1 MNGLLA
7 VSTETMFTNFW
18 LWQFLGRLHPLIV
31 HFPIGLLVIVFVLE
45 LFTLNKKNQELR
57 SAINLLLII
66 GALSAV
72 AAVIFGL
79 LLKTQDQY
87 SGRILTIHQWSGI
100 VTAILAVAT
109 VTLHWL
115 VSRRNKERLL
125 KTYRAIL
132 IFTALG
138 VTIAGHYGA
147 SLTHGADFLTSVL
160 PWNDALRSSDFDIKQ
175 VSKDGIGL
183 KPNQIAELNLEV
195 RSIFAHNCY
204 KCHSSEKMK
213 GELRLDKKV
222 FVMKGGESGDVL
234 SPGHPEKSEMIRRL
248 LLPREDEESMP
259 PKGKTLSE
267 KEIATLQLW
276 IKIGA
281 PWPDSVDQKSVYRV
295 AKLEPRKPALP
306 PGQAGLKNPIDQFVS
321 AYFKEK
327 NIQWPELV
335 PDRIYIRRVYLDI
348 IGLLPP
354 AEKVDAFVQDNDPNK
369 RSALVTEL
377 LQRNDDY
384 AQHWLTFWNDAL
396 RNDYSGTGYITN
408 GRFSITDWLYESLK
422 TNKPYDIFVKE
433 LITPDKRSEGFI
445 RGIEWR
451 GTVNASQRVEM
462 QAAQN
467 VSQVFLGLNLKCAS
481 CHDSFVSDWT
491 LKQAYSFANIFSDS
505 VLEISR
511 CDVPTGKMAGTGI
524 IFSEL
529 GTIDSTA
536 TVDEKLKQLAE
547 YMTAPK
553 NGRLYRTIVNRIWS
567 QLMGRGIVAPVD
579 LMDNVPWSQDLLDW
593 LASDF
598 VENEND
604 IKQLIFKITTSKT
617 YQMPSVEIKS
627 EEELTAD
634 DYKFKGMH
642 RRRLSAEQ
650 FADAVSA
657 VVDPVYHDTLKVFD
671 PFKNSKAVKS
681 VPYVRASLVK
691 NDRFLTALGRPN
703 RENVLTTRGSQANL
717 LEALELTNGNRFN
730 TVLKSGA
737 KKWKEQFKT
746 SEEIIHSVYKKA
758 LGREPA
764 PDEMNV
770 ALKVLGSTPSEGAVE
785 DLLWAVML
793 LPEFQLIY

>member
-1 MNGLLA
+1 
-7 VSTETMFTNFW
+7 
-18 LWQFLGRLHPLIV
+18 
-31 HFPIGLLVIVFVLE
+31 
-45 LFTLNKKNQELR
+45 
-57 SAINLLLII
+57 
-66 GALSAV
+66 
-72 AAVIFGL
+72 
-79 LLKTQDQY
+79 
-87 SGRILTIHQWSGI
+87 
-100 VTAILAVAT
+100 
-109 VTLHWL
+109 
-115 VSRRNKERLL
+115 
-125 KTYRAIL
+125 
-132 IFTALG
+132 
-138 VTIAGHYGA
+138 
-147 SLTHGADFLTSVL
+147 
-160 PWNDALRSSDFDIKQ
+160 
-175 VSKDGIGL
+175 
-183 KPNQIAELNLEV
+183 
-195 RSIFAHNCY
+195 
-204 KCHSSEKMK
+204 
-213 GELRLDKKV
+213 
-222 FVMKGGESGDVL
+222 MKGGESGDVL

-248 LLPREDEESMP
+248 LLPRDDEESMP

-306 PGQAGLKNPIDQFVS
+306 RGQADVNNPIDQFVS
-321 AYFKEK
+321 AYFKER
-327 NIQWPELV
+327 NIPWPEPV
-335 PDRIYIRRVYLDI
+335 SDRIYIRRVYLDI

-354 AEKVDAFVQDNDPNK
+354 AEKVDAFVEDNDRNK
-369 RSALVTEL
+369 RSSLVTEL

-384 AQHWLTFWNDAL
+384 TQHWLTFWNDAL

-422 TNKPYDIFVKE
+422 TNKPYNIFVKE
-433 LITPDKRSEGFI
+433 LISPDKRSEGFI

-491 LKQAYSFANIFSDS
+491 LEQAYSFANIFSDS
-505 VLEISR
+505 ALEISR
-511 CDVPTGKMAGTGI
+511 CDVPTGKIAGTGI

-529 GTIDSTA
+529 GTIDSTT

-547 YMTAPK
+547 YLTAPK

-627 EEELTAD
+627 EEELTSD
-634 DYKFKGMH
+634 NYTFKGMH

-650 FADAVSA
+650 FADAVST
-657 VVDPVYHDTLKVFD
+657 VVDPVYHDTLRVFD
-671 PFKNSKAVKS
+671 PFKNSKAVIS
-681 VPYVRASLVK
+681 LPYVRASLVK

-717 LEALELTNGNRFN
+717 LEALELTNGDRFN